1 MDLLV
6 TVSWAMANDYVIL
19 VMPPMLWPPHDHLW
33 AWGSLHCSVFVL
45 FSFVSISLF
54 LRFCWPSWM
63 MSCELKLCP
72 YFHLM
77 HCNWSF
83 NSLVQVML
91 SLRVQLFPRLDIVD
105 WILLRVQFMRRTVNL
120 ALPLW
125 AQHPWLLL
133 LQPGELSLDNLDFI
147 CCKLYYVLRRFC
159 GLEYEASWG
168 CDTVARWIFS
178 FQNLW
183 WIFHSL
189 TRLKKNHHLGSLF
202 SIAIDNDRCY
212 HLDIFSIWM
221 ECIHLLQLGSGFSL
235 EILYSLWWYDAKR
248 MNLSITKASC
258 YLELTSLRTSFDTL
272 PPPDR
277 GSYCLWFSK
286 WGYMWMYSPIQVE
299 YSCSSRCLES
309 SLTSKNLHL
318 TQAPA
323 ICMNTSIS
331 FLD

>member
-1 MDLLV
+1 LD
-6 TVSWAMANDYVIL
+6 D
-19 VMPPMLWPPHDHLW
+19 
-33 AWGSLHCSVFVL
+33 VL
-45 FSFVSISLF
+45 RAEALSLF
-54 LRFCWPSWM
+54 PFDALQLIIQQSCAGYVEFESAIVPKVGYCW
-63 MSCELKLCP
+63 L
-72 YFHLM
+72 
-77 HCNWSF
+77 N
-83 NSLVQVML
+83 
-91 SLRVQLFPRLDIVD
+91 IVESS
-105 WILLRVQFMRRTVNL
+105 INEKTVNL

-133 LQPGELSLDNLDFI
+133 LQPGEVSLDNLDFI
-147 CCKLYYVLRRFC
+147 CCILYYVLRRFC

-183 WIFHSL
+183 WICHSL
-189 TRLKKNHHLGSLF
+189 RRLKKNHHLGSLF

-212 HLDIFSIWM
+212 CLDIFSMWM

-258 YLELTSLRTSFDTL
+258 YLELASLRTSFDTL
-272 PPPDR
+272 PPPDW
-277 GSYCLWFSK
+277 GSYCIWFSK
-286 WGYMWMYSPIQVE
+286 WGYMWTYSPIQVE
-299 YSCSSRCLES
+299 YSCSPRCLES

>member
-6 TVSWAMANDYVIL
+6 TVSWAMANEYVIL
-19 VMPPMLWPPHDHLW
+19 VMPPMLWPPYDHLW
-33 AWGSLHCSVFVL
+33 AQGSLHCSVFIL

-105 WILLRVQFMRRTVNL
+105 WILLRVQFMRRSVNL

-147 CCKLYYVLRRFC
+147 CCILYYVLW
-159 GLEYEASWG
+159 SWISSILIMWH
-168 CDTVARWIFS
+168 CCKMNIFFS
-178 FQNLW
+178 K
-183 WIFHSL
+183 SL
-189 TRLKKNHHLGSLF
+189 MNMSLIKKTEEQS
-202 SIAIDNDRCY
+202 
-212 HLDIFSIWM
+212 
-221 ECIHLLQLGSGFSL
+221 
-235 EILYSLWWYDAKR
+235 
-248 MNLSITKASC
+248 
-258 YLELTSLRTSFDTL
+258 SLR
-272 PPPDR
+272 
-277 GSYCLWFSK
+277 
-286 WGYMWMYSPIQVE
+286 
-299 YSCSSRCLES
+299 
-309 SLTSKNLHL
+309 
-318 TQAPA
+318 
-323 ICMNTSIS
+323 
-331 FLD
+331 

>member
-33 AWGSLHCSVFVL
+33 ARGSLHCSVFVL

-54 LRFCWPSWM
+54 LRFCWLSWM

-133 LQPGELSLDNLDFI
+133 LQPAQDVWNPALQVKIYISHKLLLYVWTHLFI
-147 CCKLYYVLRRFC
+147 
-159 GLEYEASWG
+159 SW
-168 CDTVARWIFS
+168 
-178 FQNLW
+178 
-183 WIFHSL
+183 
-189 TRLKKNHHLGSLF
+189 LGHELF
-202 SIAIDNDRCY
+202 SKMLPSR
-212 HLDIFSIWM
+212 
-221 ECIHLLQLGSGFSL
+221 
-235 EILYSLWWYDAKR
+235 
-248 MNLSITKASC
+248 
-258 YLELTSLRTSFDTL
+258 LT
-272 PPPDR
+272 
-277 GSYCLWFSK
+277 CN
-286 WGYMWMYSPIQVE
+286 
-299 YSCSSRCLES
+299 SSEQ
-309 SLTSKNLHL
+309 KV
-318 TQAPA
+318 
-323 ICMNTSIS
+323 I
-331 FLD
+331 